1 MDNFM
6 DKIAQKLSS
15 QEVIRAN
22 SQADAAQ
29 LDKLN
34 AQVAEYDACMKE
46 MRKLNLKNVENEQK
60 LQNLVEKSSEQIMKM
75 FEENSIQM
83 AKLAEECIIRIKE
96 LETSNEKDAAEAPDK
111 ECFGKLEKGL
121 EEIKGAAAEGFTRM
135 EEGFKQADDYVHKEN
150 VKVYR
155 NVQAVVIEELE
166 KQSQALMHFGETVSG
181 KSKSIRIMTI
191 ITLIVSI
198 INMGLLIVHLM
209 GIF

>member
-22 SQADAAQ
+22 AQADAAQ

-60 LQNLVEKSSEQIMKM
+60 LQKLVEKSSEQIMKM

-83 AKLAEECIIRIKE
+83 ARLAEECVIRIKE
-96 LETSNEKDAAEAPDK
+96 LEISNQKDAAENPDK
-111 ECFGKLEKGL
+111 ECFERLEKNL
-121 EEIKGAAAEGFTRM
+121 EEIRETASGGFVKM
-135 EEGFKQADDYVHKEN
+135 EEAFRQADDYVHKEN

-155 NVQAVVIEELE
+155 NVQAVVVEELE
-166 KQSQALMHFGETVSG
+166 KQSQALMHFGEAAAGKG
-181 KSKSIRIMTI
+181 KSVRIMAI
-191 ITLIVSI
+191 ITLIVSL
-198 INMGLLIVHLM
+198 INMVMLIIHLM
-209 GIF
+209 GIV